1 LKPSGLIERRS
12 IWRVGPE
19 STWTTIVPVVFIIAS
34 LLSLSILPLVVS
46 SKITAERRRIEK
58 TAEPARQAANAIQT
72 DLSGEVDKIIAYQ
85 VTGDTHYRRDY
96 YARIARE
103 DANRKTLAALLP
115 RLDQDLGKN
124 LTGLFVQTTRWHD
137 GVKRGE
143 FVSRQ
148 LPAEVFLARMF
159 ENHPAYE
166 QSLLS
171 ASDLEIELQMAIEAG
186 LHEIET
192 TQRINKR
199 VTLVLTLLAMTSAL
213 LVAGLGRQMRLLA
226 REAMRRRLEA
236 ERETNEAKRAREA
249 AEREERRAAFLAA
262 AGQELAKSLDYEQ
275 TIAMLARL
283 VVPNL
288 AEMCVIDMS
297 EDDGVLRRAA
307 VAHRNPDDEAAF
319 TAEVGTIRREVPEAL
334 VRIMQLGEPA
344 LIGSSSNLYSY
355 ITDRPDGSGRTL
367 IFLPL
372 VSRGQTI
379 GIAAAISAEA
389 RPFTPEDVPLFGEL
403 ARRASVSIDNA
414 RLYRE
419 SQQAVRAREEVLAI
433 VSHDLRNPLS
443 AVILGASLL
452 QMSST
457 LSEED
462 REEIV
467 TIEVSAK
474 RMNRLIADL
483 LDVTRLD
490 GGKRLPI
497 EPAVVHAA
505 ELLGEAEELFR
516 AQATVA
522 NVSMKYHAGEAL
534 PPVFADR
541 HRVMQVL
548 SNLIGN
554 SLKFTP
560 PAGEI
565 AVSTTLRDGQV
576 LFRIADTGPGI
587 PQENLSD
594 IFSPYWQA
602 KRTERL
608 GAGLG
613 LPIAKGIVEA
623 HGGRIWAESEPG
635 QGTQF
640 YFTLPLSSDGGSQPD
655 AGMREPV
662 TSAAG
667 SAGRR

>member
-19 STWTTIVPVVFIIAS
+19 STWTTIVPVVFIIVS
-34 LLSLSILPLVVS
+34 LLALSILPLVVS
-46 SKITAERRRIEK
+46 NRMTEQRRLIES

-85 VTGDTHYRRDY
+85 VTGDEHYRREY
-96 YARIARE
+96 FARVARE
-103 DANRKTLAALLP
+103 DANRRRLEALLP
-115 RLDQDLGKN
+115 QLDPDLASK
-124 LTGLFVQTTRWHD
+124 LTGLFAQTSRWHN
-137 GVKRGE
+137 GVVRGE
-143 FVSRQ
+143 FISRQ

-166 QSLLS
+166 KSLMS
-171 ASDLEIELQMAIEAG
+171 ASDMEIDLQQAIEAG
-186 LHEIET
+186 LHAIET
-192 TQRINKR
+192 TQQINKR

-226 REAMRRRLEA
+226 REAMRRRQEA

-249 AEREERRAAFLAA
+249 AEREERRVAFLAA

-275 TIAMLARL
+275 TIATLARL
-283 VVPNL
+283 IVPNL
-288 AEMCVIDMS
+288 AEMCVVDMS
-297 EDDGVLRRAA
+297 EDEGLLRRAA
-307 VAHRNPDDEAAF
+307 MAHRNAADEATF
-319 TAEVGTIRREVPEAL
+319 SDGVGTVRREVPEAL
-334 VRIMQLGEPA
+334 VRIMQSGEPA
-344 LIGSSSNLYSY
+344 LVGSSSNLYSY
-355 ITDRPDGSGRTL
+355 ITHRSDDSGRTL

-379 GIAAAISAEA
+379 GVAAAISTEA
-389 RPFTPEDVPLFGEL
+389 NPFTPADVPLFGEV
-403 ARRASVSIDNA
+403 ARRASLSIDNA
-414 RLYRE
+414 RLYLE

-452 QMSST
+452 QMSDS
-457 LSEED
+457 LADED
-462 REEIV
+462 REQLE

-474 RMNRLIADL
+474 RMSRLIADL
-483 LDVTRLD
+483 LDVTRLE

-505 ELLGEAEELFR
+505 ELLHEAEELFR

-522 NVSMKYHAGEAL
+522 GVSMKYDVPGNL
-534 PPVFADR
+534 PPVHADR

-560 PAGEI
+560 PDGEI
-565 AVSTTLRDGQV
+565 SVSATRRDGEV

-587 PQENLSD
+587 PRENLSD

-640 YFTLPLSSDGGSQPD
+640 YFTLPLHTPAADDEAEPE
-655 AGMREPV
+655 REPV
-662 TSAAG
+662 TTAAE

>member
-1 LKPSGLIERRS
+1 M
-12 IWRVGPE
+12 
-19 STWTTIVPVVFIIAS
+19 S

-46 SKITAERRRIEK
+46 NRMAQQRRQIEE

-72 DLSGEVDKIIAYQ
+72 DLSAEVDKIIAYQ
-85 VTGDTHYRRDY
+85 VTGDLQYRREY
-96 YARIARE
+96 YARVDRE
-103 DANRKTLAALLP
+103 EQNRIRLTTLLP
-115 RLDQDLGKN
+115 QLTDDLDQDLTK
-124 LTGLFVQTTRWHD
+124 LFAQTSRWHK
-137 GVKRGE
+137 GVEQGE

-166 QSLLS
+166 QSLIE
-171 ASDLEIELQMAIEAG
+171 ASKLEAELQAAIRSGLHAIEN
-186 LHEIET
+186 
-192 TQRINKR
+192 TQQINKR

-262 AGQELAKSLDYEQ
+262 AGQELAKSLDYQQ
-275 TIAMLARL
+275 TIASLARL
-283 VVPNL
+283 IVPNL

-297 EDDGVLRRAA
+297 EDEGVLRRAA
-307 VAHRNPDDEAAF
+307 VAHRNAEDEAAF
-319 TAEVGTIRREVPEAL
+319 TADVGTARTEVPEVL
-334 VRIMQLGEPA
+334 VRIMQSGEPS
-344 LIGSSSNLYSY
+344 LVGSSSGLYSY
-355 ITDRPDGSGRTL
+355 ITGQADGAGRTL

-379 GIAAAISAEA
+379 GIAAAISTEA
-389 RPFTPEDVPLFGEL
+389 SPFTTADVPLFGEL
-403 ARRASVSIDNA
+403 ARRASLSIDNA
-414 RLYRE
+414 RLYEE

-443 AVILGASLL
+443 AVILGSSLL
-452 QMSST
+452 QMSQT
-457 LSEED
+457 LAEED
-462 REEIV
+462 REQLE

-474 RMNRLIADL
+474 RMSRLIADL
-483 LDVTRLD
+483 LDVTRLE
-490 GGKRLPI
+490 GSKRLPI
-497 EPAVVHAA
+497 EPETVNAA
-505 ELLGEAEELFR
+505 ELLQEAQELFR

-522 NVSMKYHAGEAL
+522 SVTMEYHAGEPL
-534 PPVFADR
+534 PPVHADR

-560 PAGEI
+560 PAGRI
-565 AVSTTLRDGQV
+565 TVSATLRDDEV
-576 LFRIADTGPGI
+576 LFAIADTGPGI
-587 PQENLSD
+587 PREHLSD

-623 HGGRIWAESEPG
+623 HGGKIWVESEQG
-635 QGTQF
+635 RGTQF
-640 YFTLPLSSDGGSQPD
+640 YFTLPLHTPAQTEAAAESQ
-655 AGMREPV
+655 REPV

-667 SAGRR
+667 SATRR